1 MQRLMRSATGL
12 FLLIAITCAG
22 TTASLAASAYEV
34 TVVTPGGSATPVIY
48 RLNVTTGEVSY
59 TYGVNFSGTKDPQ
72 AVPQGAYR
80 LYSAAGA
87 DGKGNYWL
95 YRLETQSGRLWVLGA
110 GVWNEIAPA
119 K

>member
-1 MQRLMRSATGL
+1 MQRLMRSVTGL
-12 FLLIAITCAG
+12 FLLIAVTCTGA
-22 TTASLAASAYEV
+22 AASAATPAYEV
-34 TVVTPGGSATPVIY
+34 TVVTPGGSATPIIY
-48 RLNVTTGEVSY
+48 RLNVATGEVSY

-72 AVPQGAYR
+72 AVPQGAYK
-80 LYSAAGA
+80 LYAATSA

-110 GVWNEIAPA
+110 GVWNEIAPP

>member
-12 FLLIAITCAG
+12 FLLIAVTCTG
-22 TTASLAASAYEV
+22 TAVFAAPSAYEV
-34 TVVTPGGSATPVIY
+34 TVVTPGGSATPIIY
-48 RLNVTTGEVSY
+48 RLNVATGEVSY

-72 AVPQGAYR
+72 PVPQGTYK
-80 LYSAAGA
+80 LYAASAT

-110 GVWNEIAPA
+110 GVWNEIAPP